1 VEADMAENEQ
11 AQEKTEEPTQR
22 RLEKARE
29 DGDVLSSKEML
40 VFASGVSALI
50 IIGALGLFSKGVL
63 DAWGS
68 LFIFSNPD
76 ELLTAKSAKGWSGYA
91 IVLSG
96 AAIFGIPTMLFI
108 ILTQSFVGNGLSF
121 NPKGFSFKVEKLNII
136 KGLGRIFS
144 VKGLVELIKA
154 IAKVVFLTAVVITFL
169 WFSLTRI
176 VYLNVGSLDDGIA
189 VLYRLLILFILSIL
203 IVLCLIAIGDY
214 IWSRHSWLQK
224 LRMSRQDMKEE
235 FKETEGSPEVKSRMR
250 RLQMEASQKAMQNAQ
265 AVEQVKDAT
274 VIITNPTHFAVAI
287 RYDQELEDVPVILAM
302 GKDILA
308 KRIIEQAD
316 IHAKTV
322 VRSPTLA
329 RALYYSGEIGG
340 AISER
345 LYAAVASI
353 LAYVYQL
360 ERGIDASLND
370 VEVPADM
377 VFDEFGKPSE
387 VS

>member
-1 VEADMAENEQ
+1 MAENEQ

-76 ELLTAKSAKGWSGYA
+76 ELLTAKFAKGWSGYA

-144 VKGLVELIKA
+144 IKGLVELIKA

-329 RALYYSGEIGG
+329 RALYYSGEVGG

>member
-1 VEADMAENEQ
+1 MEADMAENEQ

-76 ELLTAKSAKGWSGYA
+76 ELLTAKFAKGWSGYA

>member
-1 VEADMAENEQ
+1 MAENEQ

-76 ELLTAKSAKGWSGYA
+76 ELLTAKFAKGWSGYA

-287 RYDQELEDVPVILAM
+287 RYDQELEAVPVILAM

-308 KRIIEQAD
+308 QRIIEQAD

-329 RALYYSGEIGG
+329 RALYYSGEVGG

>member
-1 VEADMAENEQ
+1 MAENEQ

-76 ELLTAKSAKGWSGYA
+76 ELLTAKFAKGWSGYA

-144 VKGLVELIKA
+144 IKGLVELIKA

-377 VFDEFGKPSE
+377 VFDEFGKPIE

>member
-1 VEADMAENEQ
+1 MAENEQ

-76 ELLTAKSAKGWSGYA
+76 ELLTAKFAKGWSGYA

-329 RALYYSGEIGG
+329 RALYYSGDVGG

>member
-1 VEADMAENEQ
+1 
-11 AQEKTEEPTQR
+11 
-22 RLEKARE
+22 
-29 DGDVLSSKEML
+29 
-40 VFASGVSALI
+40 
-50 IIGALGLFSKGVL
+50 LFSKGVL

-76 ELLTAKSAKGWSGYA
+76 ELLTAKFAKGWSGYA

-329 RALYYSGEIGG
+329 RALYYSGEVGG
-340 AISER
+340 TISER

-377 VFDEFGKPSE
+377 VFDEFGKPGE